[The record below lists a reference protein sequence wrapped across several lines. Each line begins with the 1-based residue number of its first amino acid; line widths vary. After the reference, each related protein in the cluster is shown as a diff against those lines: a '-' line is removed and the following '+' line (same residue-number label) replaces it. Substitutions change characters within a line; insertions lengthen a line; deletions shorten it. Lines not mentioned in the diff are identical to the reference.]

1 MGVSLDSKQRT
12 EARAEANAA
21 KLDTIRLYT
30 RTELEPI
37 LGVTHRTVSYT
48 HLDVDKRQV
57 IEGAENI
64 EAETLEAE
72 REALKR
78 EAVALSLIHI

>member
-30 RTELEPI
+30 LTELEPT
-37 LGVTHRTVSYT
+37 LGVTHRTLQSYIKDGR
-48 HLDVDKRQV
+48 LR
-57 IEGAENI
+57 
-64 EAETLEAE
+64 
-72 REALKR
+72 ALKSAASGKYQR
-78 EAVALSLIHI
+78 RR

>member
-30 RTELEPI
+30 LTELEPI
-37 LGVTHRTVSYT
+37 LGVTHRT
-48 HLDVDKRQV
+48 LQ
-57 IEGAENI
+57 
-64 EAETLEAE
+64 
-72 REALKR
+72 
-78 EAVALSLIHI
+78 LSLIHI